1 MKTFFISLI
10 PIALFGFAVFGLT
23 RMVEFMPWTRTGQE
37 AEYKEFRRIIAI
49 PMAEANAA
57 RLPKVECPETEF
69 DFGMMPPFD
78 NGKHVFKISN
88 TGDDQL
94 VLKNGG
100 KSCSCLD
107 VELSA
112 ALLAPGETKDIE
124 VTWNTDKPG
133 KLAQYIK
140 INTNSPETP
149 ELQLWVTGTVAT
161 ILDASVGGFGYDS
174 MLAEEVRSQDFYL
187 YSGVWDNIVVD
198 RIETSTDD
206 VKCEI
211 IKTPIAVET
220 SLKLV
225 SKPDKPVEFTSRVD
239 LRMTVTSQASGG
251 ERAEFVKIFVR
262 PPELATESAAT
273 DSAAVAEASP
283 LSLVAMYKS
292 LQPDGTLLIEL
303 PVSTTVVRRLSLY
316 GPAIADGDKKLI
328 DLGKLRTTS
337 PARDW
342 AIIAKIRGDKLP
354 TEMKVNL
361 TGIKGVSATVEQIEN
376 TTGQVGVSYRIKIHA
391 EEKLRLGVYNRAQS
405 GKLVINSPGLPGEEL
420 LEFSVELDVLEEN

>member
-23 RMVEFMPWTRTGQE
+23 RMVKFQPWTRTGQE
-37 AEYKEFRRIIAI
+37 EEYKEFRQIIAR
-49 PMAEANAA
+49 PMADANAA
-57 RLPKVECPETEF
+57 KLPKVDCPLTEF

-88 TGDDQL
+88 IGDDQL

-100 KSCSCLD
+100 KSCSCMD
-107 VELSA
+107 VAFAA

-161 ILDASVGGFGYDS
+161 IMDASVGGFGYGS
-174 MLAEEVRSQDFYL
+174 MLAREVRSQDFYL

-206 VKCEI
+206 LKCEI
-211 IKTPIAVET
+211 IDTPIAVEK

-225 SKPDKPVEFTSRVD
+225 IKPDRAVEFKSLVD
-239 LRMTVTSQASGG
+239 LRMTVTSQSSAG
-251 ERAEFVKIFVR
+251 ERAEFVNIFVR
-262 PPELATESAAT
+262 PPESVA
-273 DSAAVAEASP
+273 DSAAAAEASP
-283 LSLVAMYKS
+283 LSRAAMYKS
-292 LQPDGTLLIEL
+292 LQPDGTLLIQL

-342 AIIAKIRGDKLP
+342 SIIAKIRGDKIP

-376 TTGQVGVSYRIKIHA
+376 TTGQAGVSYRIKIHA
-391 EEKLRLGVYNRAQS
+391 EEKLRLGVYNREQS
-405 GKLVINSPGLPGEEL
+405 GKLTIESPDLPGEEL
-420 LEFSVELDVLEEN
+420 LEFTVELDVLKAT